1 MRKMKIAIIGGGA
14 SGFFAA
20 ITCAETNK
28 NAEVTLFEKSKN
40 LLSKV
45 KVSGG
50 GRCNVTHACFE
61 NHVLVK
67 KYPRG
72 SKELKKAF
80 SKFSTTDTIEWFKSR
95 GVKLKT
101 EEDGRMFPI
110 TDSSQT
116 IIDCLIRCAEKAG
129 VNILTGAGVRSI
141 QKENAADSRFK
152 LILENEI
159 REFDKVLIATGGN
172 PNKDSYQWL
181 AEFGHEII
189 PPVPSL
195 FTFNIPDSKYEGLM
209 GIAVNNASVK
219 IAGSKAE
226 QTGPVLITHW
236 GISGPAVLRLSAW
249 EARTLN
255 NLNYSFSIQI
265 NWIPEYSEEPLR
277 EKLNSIRSEN
287 PKKIISVNPLFGLP
301 KRLWERLVSIA
312 QIPEELRWLDISN
325 KLLNKL
331 IEELLR
337 STLITKGKTTFKEEF
352 VTCGGISLKD
362 INMDTMESLKCR
374 GMYFSGEIIDIDG
387 ITGGFNFQA
396 AWTTGFIAGQSI
408 SETFPRT

>member
-1 MRKMKIAIIGGGA
+1 MKIAIIGGGA

-20 ITCAETNK
+20 ITCAEANK

-72 SKELKKAF
+72 SKELKKVF
-80 SKFSTTDTIEWFKSR
+80 SKFSTSDTIQWFESR

-101 EEDGRMFPI
+101 EEDGRMFPV
-110 TDSSQT
+110 TDNSQT
-116 IIDCLIRCAEKAG
+116 IIDCLLRCAEKAG
-129 VNILTGAGVRSI
+129 VIIRTGTGVRSI
-141 QKENAADSRFK
+141 KKEDQFI
-152 LILENEI
+152 LILEDGVQK
-159 REFDKVLIATGGN
+159 FDKVLVATGGN

-195 FTFNIPDSKYEGLM
+195 FTFNIPNSKYDGLM
-209 GIAVNNASVK
+209 GIAVNNANVR

-226 QTGPVLITHW
+226 QSGPLLITHW
-236 GISGPAVLRLSAW
+236 GMSGPVVLRLSAW

-255 NLNYSFSIQI
+255 SMNYNFSIQV
-265 NWIPEYSEEPLR
+265 NWVPDYSEEPLR
-277 EKLNSIRSEN
+277 EELNKIRSES

-301 KRLWERLVSIA
+301 KRLWERLVSLA
-312 QIPEELRWLDISN
+312 QIPEGLRWLDISN

-337 STLITKGKTTFKEEF
+337 SSLTVKGKTTFKEEF

-362 INMDTMESLKCR
+362 INMDTMESLKFP
-374 GMYFSGEIIDIDG
+374 GMFFSGEVIDIDG

-396 AWTTGFIAGQSI
+396 AWTTGFIAGRSI
-408 SETFPRT
+408 SKPIENE